1 MLIVPTSRI
10 ILLKNPIEIDYA
22 NELTFN
28 SIEEQFN
35 YFSNLPKLECE
46 NATYQRK
53 DMAIRFPTDPTLEGI
68 TFDDLI
74 QYNYC
79 MYQNDKWSDKWF
91 YAFIKKVTF
100 DNPGLSLIEIET
112 DVWQTWMFDITFKNS
127 FIEREH
133 VNNDTI
139 GLHTIP
145 EGLETGDYVCN
156 DITSLYSAGNTT
168 YICVATSEVPSELGT
183 NVYNRQYNGIYSGVS
198 YVVFETPLAASN
210 FIRALDGL
218 GKAEA
223 ITSVFLIPV
232 NLTGTLTFNTYD
244 IHTTGDKYITTQAAF
259 PPYSS
264 SFVDLG
270 TVSSITSPTSL
281 NGYIPKNGKVYCYPF
296 NYFYV
301 TNNSGMDIEYHY
313 EDFINNTASF
323 KTIGAIT
330 PGCSIKCYPLN
341 YKKLSD
347 SNSMNS
353 YNYGISAAKYPI
365 CSWSS
370 DVYTNWLTQNGV
382 NILGHT
388 LDAKTAGIVK
398 GVAQI
403 GVGYGMAQA
412 GDFIT
417 GGAMMGN
424 GIRNIYDTMQENYRH
439 SLIPDSARGNT
450 NSGDITFS
458 AGRMDI
464 PLYKMSIR
472 REYAEC
478 IDNYFQMFGYKVN
491 TLKIPNITGRRNW
504 NFVKTISCNIIGN
517 IPQEDMQKIKEIFN
531 SGVTLW
537 HNPSTFLDY
546 SQSNPIV

>member
-156 DITSLYSAGNTT
+156 DITSLYSGGNTT
-168 YICVATSEVPSELGT
+168 YICVATSEVPTELGT

-218 GKAEA
+218 GKADA

-244 IHTTGDKYITTQAAF
+244 IHTTGDQYITTQAAF
-259 PPYSS
+259 PPYST

-347 SNSMNS
+347 SNSMKS

-491 TLKIPNITGRRNW
+491 IVKIPNITGRRNW